1 MGLTDRLA
9 KLEQAKDDGPMLTMV
24 VTDRPTPQQQATIDR
39 CIATGRRLL
48 VFFMP
53 TDTAWMPGA
62 GVPPWEVDHA

>member
-62 GVPPWEVDHA
+62 GAPPWEVDHA